1 MKRLFCDVANGQRL
15 GMKMESGCNRTFAAP
30 AKLATS
36 GAADGNL
43 PVRRGAVRLR
53 NDKGA
58 LRMNVGMRV
67 RGGLLA
73 ALITCA
79 VPVVAA
85 TLASMLVSSP
95 VAAQTVDSI
104 QVEGNRRVELE
115 TIRSYFKPGP
125 GGKLDQ
131 GRIDDGLKAL
141 IETGLFQDVRINQ
154 AGGRL
159 VVTVVENP
167 VIGRLAFEGN
177 KKVKDDQLSAEIQS
191 KPRGT
196 LSRPMVQS
204 DAQRI
209 AEIYRHQGRYDVQ
222 VTPEIIEQPNNRV
235 DLIFT
240 ITEGSKTGVK
250 SVEFV
255 GNSFYS
261 SYRLKDVIKTRESNI
276 LSFLG
281 GADLYDPDRIEAD
294 RDLIRRYYLKHGF
307 ADVQVVAALTEYDP
321 ERKGFLVTFKIE
333 EGQQYRVATVD
344 FRSSIAT
351 LDGDSLRGFSHI
363 FVGSLYNAEA
373 LEKSVEEMQ
382 IEASRRGYAFAIVKP
397 RGDRNFD
404 AHTVSITFAIDEGPR
419 TYIER
424 INVRGNT
431 RTRDYVIRREFDI
444 SEGDAYN
451 RALVDR
457 AERRL
462 KNLDFFKT
470 VKITTE
476 PGSSSDRVILIVDLE
491 EKSTGDFSVSGGY
504 STTDGPL
511 AEVSVSER
519 NFLGRGLYAKAS
531 VTYGEFARGLTIS
544 LVEPYLLDYRVAL
557 GLDMFYR
564 EQLANSYISYGTKT
578 IGFSPRLGFGLREDL
593 TLQVRYSLYQT
604 TVDLPSYLSNC
615 NNLFPTPGGPT
626 NPAGLPFFPTPNYI
640 NQVDGPGFTAD
651 PTGNAQNGLL
661 PGCLSDGESSLP
673 VRQELASGATWTSAV
688 GYSLDYN
695 TLDNNKNP
703 TDGLFIDFKQDF
715 AGVGGDVS
723 YIKSTIDAKYYA
735 PLVADVVG
743 LIHVQSGMLNQMGNY
758 GIRMLDNFQMGPNL
772 IRGFAPNGIGPRD
785 LTFFPFTGTGDALG
799 GTKYWGASAELQMPF
814 WFLPK
819 EVGLKGAIY
828 ADAGSLWDYKGP
840 TSWAA
845 TGEINGMVPNNNFG
859 KPGQPQFV
867 YCACAMQFDDSNVV
881 RTSVGVGLIWASP
894 FGPLRFDFA
903 VPITKGKYDVVQEF
917 KFGGGTSF

>member
-1 MKRLFCDVANGQRL
+1 MMPYLDGVADGQRL
-15 GMKMESGCNRTFAAP
+15 GMKMKLHCNRTFAAP
-30 AKLATS
+30 AKLSTSRATN
-36 GAADGNL
+36 GNL
-43 PVRRGAVRLR
+43 PGRRGAGRHW

-73 ALITCA
+73 ALILVAT
-79 VPVVAA
+79 PVAA
-85 TLASMLVSSP
+85 SLAAMLVSSP
-95 VAAQTVDSI
+95 ATAQTVATI
-104 QVEGNRRVELE
+104 QVEGNRRVEVE

-125 GGKLDQ
+125 GGRLDQ
-131 GRIDDGLKAL
+131 GAIDDGLKAL
-141 IETGLFQDVRINQ
+141 IETGLFQDVRINN
-154 AGGRL
+154 AGGHL

-167 VIGRLAFEGN
+167 VIGRVAFEGN
-177 KKVKDDQLSAEIQS
+177 KKVKDEQLSAEVQS

-196 LSRPMVQS
+196 YSRPMVQS
-204 DAQRI
+204 DAERI
-209 AEIYRHQGRYDVQ
+209 AEIYRHSGRYDVHVNPQ
-222 VTPEIIEQPNNRV
+222 IIEQPNNRV
-235 DLIFT
+235 DLVFE
-240 ITEGSKTGVK
+240 ITEGGKTGVK
-250 SVEFV
+250 SIDFI

-261 SYRLKDVIKTRESNI
+261 SYRLKDIIKTRESNL

-281 GADLYDPDRIEAD
+281 GNDVYDPDRIESD

-321 ERKGFLVTFKIE
+321 DKKGFLVTFKIE
-333 EGQQYRVATVD
+333 EGQQYRVASVN
-344 FRSSIAT
+344 FQSSIAT
-351 LDGDSLRGFSHI
+351 LDGNSLASFSRVYI
-363 FVGSLYNAEA
+363 GSLYNAEA

-419 TYIER
+419 VYIER

-476 PGSSSDRVILIVDLE
+476 PGSSSDRVILVVDLE

-504 STTDGPL
+504 STTDGAL
-511 AEVSVSER
+511 AEVSISEK

-531 VTYGEFARGLTIS
+531 VTYGQYARGVS
-544 LVEPYLLDYRVAL
+544 LSFVEPYLLDYRVAG
-557 GLDMFYR
+557 GLDVFYR
-564 EQLANSYISYGTKT
+564 EQLPNNYISYGTKT
-578 IGFSPRLGFGLREDL
+578 VGFSPRLGFGLREDL
-593 TLQVRYSLYQT
+593 SLQVRYSLYQQSIT
-604 TVDLPSYLSNC
+604 LPSQLDNC
-615 NNLFPTPGGPT
+615 NNLAGP
-626 NPAGLPFFPTPNYI
+626 AFFPTPAYI
-640 NQVDGPGFTAD
+640 NQVLGGVD
-651 PTGNAQNGLL
+651 PTGNSQAGLP
-661 PGCLSDGESSLP
+661 PGCLGDGESSLP
-673 VRQELASGATWTSAV
+673 VRQELANGSTWTSSV

-703 TDGLFIDFKQDF
+703 TDGLLVDFKQDF

-723 YIKSTIDAKYYA
+723 YLKSAIDAKYYA
-735 PLVADVVG
+735 PLVADIVG
-743 LIHVQSGMLNQMGNY
+743 LIHVQSGILNQVGNQQL
-758 GIRMLDNFQMGPNL
+758 RMLDQFQMGPNL
-772 IRGFAPNGIGPRD
+772 VRGFAPNGIGARD
-785 LTFFPFTGTGDALG
+785 LTFFPYTGSGDALG

-819 EVGLKGAIY
+819 EVGLKGAVY

-845 TGEINGMVPNNNFG
+845 TGEVNGLVNG
-859 KPGQPQFV
+859 KP
-867 YCACAMQFDDSNVV
+867 CACAMVFDDTNVI

-894 FGPLRFDFA
+894 FGPLRFDYA
-903 VPITKGKYDVVQEF
+903 VPITKGKYDVVQQF